1 MPPKAKKEILYR
13 YKNEDKD
20 ICLRHRSAS
29 CEGFYLCDP
38 SDPEGDLSVENILGD
53 KAFIAF
59 YIMIHFDMIHDF
71 ADATQD
77 IVEAIL
83 NFLNTSEVQNLIQ
96 NFSNDPFFQ
105 TVIAIILKLESGGSL
120 TQGKLTGC
128 KFGAYEQ
135 QREKLAAIP
144 NINVHFAD
152 TQFMAMI
159 HCDGNSPFEMLEV
172 DETGQLVPSLE
183 PFLDCGPTPG
193 KKKKNI
199 IQNSGYIGDDPIYY
213 PALIVGEIQGIGY
226 VYNLIDLEQNLP
238 VDHSPQNWRFGVVK
252 YNIEGE
258 TANYIKLGDHIYTNS
273 SNGRDFWKKP
283 LVESKLTGQIEEGGA
298 MVTVNAKV
306 AGVYYDKTSLRLTD
320 NNIVTILSEINNRVD
335 GSGWHKKQ
343 SINEQD
349 WVFNLGK
356 SIPNAQGGFYTY
368 SSETT
373 SIYSFIGASQFEDV
387 YRAYKL
393 VFEEQ
398 FYPSI
403 ELDRYT
409 MIEMSSQL
417 LSTAYDA
424 SPIFCYRLAGHEDLA
439 CVDQWS
445 EVLKTYLMHFNRA
458 ASSNEF
464 KVFIDA
470 DGSRFRMAPLMNMLC
485 SVLQERA
492 SRVEFIMTPGNYYD
506 AATDSGIRKYFE
518 SFHRRTRERR
528 AKSGDKSAWNNITNK
543 KYQKWLINQQ
553 CNPRPRDADG
563 SEVPNGIINYKIN
576 NTAAWRMF
584 DWTIQYDA
592 SQIIPQFDILGDAE
606 INPISQV
613 MGNINQWGNCSS
625 PGSFS
630 IHGLSAKKDAKG
642 KSQTSRDAIHELAH
656 GNFCDLAYKTIGDLT
671 KIMDSVE
678 YARLNE
684 GEAVLYLTLDIISA
698 QIAALLGGNHRNY
711 TVLLEDKSG
720 AIYKSK
726 GGTTKN
732 LSAEGSLIVFNNLDS
747 RLPVSDP
754 DNDDDDAMDE
764 SKDEIKENSRKRQR
778 TTSNQKKRKR

>member
-1 MPPKAKKEILYR
+1 MPPPKEILYR

-20 ICLRHRSAS
+20 ICLRHKRPS

-38 SDPEGDLSVENILGD
+38 SDPEGDLSVEKILGV

-71 ADATQD
+71 DDATQD

-83 NFLNTSEVQNLIQ
+83 NFLNTSEVQNLISL
-96 NFSNDPFFQ
+96 NTNDPFFQ
-105 TVIAIILKLESGGSL
+105 TVNAIIYKLVSGGSL
-120 TQGKLTGC
+120 IQGKLTGC
-128 KFGAYEQ
+128 KFGEYEQ
-135 QREKLAAIP
+135 QMEKLAEIP
-144 NINVHFAD
+144 NINVQN

-159 HCDGNSPFEMLEV
+159 HCDGNSPFEMLENL
-172 DETGQLVPSLE
+172 EQLVPSLE
-183 PFLDCGPTPG
+183 PFLDCGPTP

-273 SNGRDFWKKP
+273 SNRKDFWKKP

-298 MVTVNAKV
+298 MVTVNEKK

-445 EVLKTYLMHFNRA
+445 EVLKTYLMNFNRA

-553 CNPRPRDADG
+553 CNPRLDANGD
-563 SEVPNGIINYKIN
+563 EVPNGIINYKIN
-576 NTAAWRMF
+576 NMF
-584 DWTIQYDA
+584 DWTIQYDV
-592 SQIIPQFDILGDAE
+592 SEIIPQFDILGDAE

-613 MGNINQWGNCSS
+613 MGNINLWGNCSRTGAA
-625 PGSFS
+625 PGFS
-630 IHGLSAKKDAKG
+630 INYLSAKKDAKG

-678 YARLNE
+678 YARLNP

-698 QIAALLGGNHRNY
+698 QIAALLGGDHRNY

-732 LSAEGSLIVFNNLDS
+732 LSAEGSLIVFNNLGS
-747 RLPVSDP
+747 MLPVSDP

-764 SKDEIKENSRKRQR
+764 SKDEVKENSRKRQR